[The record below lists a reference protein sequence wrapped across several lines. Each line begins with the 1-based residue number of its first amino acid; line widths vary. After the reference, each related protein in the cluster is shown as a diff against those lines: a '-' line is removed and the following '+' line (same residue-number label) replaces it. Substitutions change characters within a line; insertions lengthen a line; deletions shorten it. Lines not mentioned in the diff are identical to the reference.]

1 MAKCG
6 SGCVTV
12 YVIIKISIGLKL
24 VFLSRDY
31 LFRKKK
37 CHDCLKLKEQIDDL
51 SAKLSSVSKL
61 QGDLMKEVKYLRNE
75 ISVGGVQ
82 SSIKQMSTKRNIVIA
97 GGANGKKS
105 LMTVEMFSWSQR
117 TWTYLEPMLVEN
129 YLAASVLYKNQ
140 MIVFGGLAMR
150 GFVVLNLMEGIDLS
164 GEPGEWYEIPANISQ
179 IRGHKAV
186 EYKDGLIFSLGLFY
200 TNCGGGCIYD
210 RNTHF
215 GLVHV
220 SLNPPYSYKNLTR
233 TTARAYH
240 GMELWNEMI
249 FILGGLGGDDM
260 LTPLDTVET
269 YDITADKW
277 KQMPPLPF
285 KMFYMATAIWHNN
298 IVIVGGRD
306 EEGADLDT
314 VLMYDVVT
322 GRCESL
328 PPMKN
333 KRCGCA
339 AVITGNTLVVMG
351 GSNKTDH
358 SLKSVEAFSFRNQLW
373 EELPEMNESR
383 AHASAVVKP
392 N

>member
-1 MAKCG
+1 M
-6 SGCVTV
+6 
-12 YVIIKISIGLKL
+12 KL
-24 VFLSRDY
+24 VFLSHDY

-75 ISVGGVQ
+75 ISVGSVQ
-82 SSIKQMSTKRNIVIA
+82 SSIKQMNTKRNIVIA
-97 GGANGKKS
+97 GGANGETS
-105 LMTVEMFSWSQR
+105 LRSVEMFSWSQR
-117 TWTYLEPMLVEN
+117 TWTYLEPMLVGN
-129 YLAASVLYKNQ
+129 YLAASVLYKNK
-140 MIVFGGLAMR
+140 MIVFGGLTI
-150 GFVVLNLMEGIDLS
+150 GGHVVLNLMEGVDLS
-164 GEPGEWYEIPANISQ
+164 GEPGEWYEILANMSQ

-200 TNCGGGCIYD
+200 TELGGGCVYD
-210 RNTHF
+210 RDAHL

-220 SLNPPYSYKNLTR
+220 SLNPPYSDKSLAT

-240 GMELWNEMI
+240 GMELWNETI
-249 FILGGLGGDDM
+249 FILGGVGGDN
-260 LTPLDTVET
+260 LLARLDTVET

-285 KMFYMATAIWHNN
+285 KMFHMATAIWHNN

-306 EEGADLDT
+306 EKGGDLDT

-328 PPMKN
+328 PSMKN
-333 KRCGCA
+333 KRRGCA
-339 AVITGNTLVVMG
+339 AVITGDTLVVMG

-383 AHASAVVKP
+383 VHASAVVKP